1 MTMKANLGKMEGM
14 KKFICILILILSQ
27 TLTAISRAD
36 DYLLFSTEKGHL
48 EHTKKALKMG
58 AFVNVRDSFGRTPL
72 MFAAMFGNPDI
83 VMLLILNGAG
93 ADFSIRDFDGK
104 TALMYATE
112 KNHKKVIELLKNYG
126 AKE

>member
-1 MTMKANLGKMEGM
+1 MKFLL
-14 KKFICILILILSQ
+14 FTIIFLLVLS
-27 TLTAISRAD
+27 LPAFSLSRAD
-36 DYLLFSTEKGHL
+36 DYLLFSTEKGHF

-58 AFVNVRDSFGRTPL
+58 AFVNVRDKTGKTPL
-72 MFAAMFGNPDI
+72 IYAASFGNPDI

-112 KNHKKVIELLKNYG
+112 KNYSKIIEMLKSHG
-126 AKE
+126 ATE

>member
-1 MTMKANLGKMEGM
+1 MTLKVNLRRMECMKI
-14 KKFICILILILSQ
+14 FICILVLFFSQ

-93 ADFSIRDFDGK
+93 ADFGIRDFDGK

-112 KNHKKVIELLKNYG
+112 KNHTKVIELLKSYG
-126 AKE
+126 AIE

>member
-1 MTMKANLGKMEGM
+1 MQFS
-14 KKFICILILILSQ
+14 KFILFFLLFIFSIESI
-27 TLTAISRAD
+27 TRAE
-36 DYLLFSTEKGHL
+36 DYLLFSTEKGHF

-58 AFVNVRDSFGRTPL
+58 AYVNVRDNTGKTPL
-72 MFAAMFGNPDI
+72 MYAASFGNPDI

-112 KNHKKVIELLKNYG
+112 KNHTRIIELLKSHG
-126 AKE
+126 AIE

>member
-1 MTMKANLGKMEGM
+1 MGVRLKENKSLPMK
-14 KKFICILILILSQ
+14 ILSILFLLILSSS
-27 TLTAISRAD
+27 TFAITRAE
-36 DYLLFSTEKGHL
+36 DYLLFSTEKGHF

-58 AFVNVRDSFGRTPL
+58 AYVNVRDNTGKTPL
-72 MFAAMFGNPDI
+72 MYAATFGNPDI

-112 KNHKKVIELLKNYG
+112 KNHTKIIEMLKSHG
-126 AKE
+126 ATE